1 MNGSLR
7 QGSPKFN
14 GSMTA
19 LITPFENGELDIKSF
34 KKIVNF
40 QIDSGTDGLIP
51 VGTTG
56 ESPTLSHYEH
66 EKIVEECIKV
76 ADNRVPVIAGAG
88 SNSTQ
93 EACKLAKHAAKAGA
107 QAILVVTPYYN
118 KPNQKG
124 LVNHFK
130 KIAKVTPL
138 KQIIYNIPGR
148 SIVDLSYDSFKEL
161 NKISNIVG
169 IKDASNDLSRPLVM
183 RTFMKKNFNYISGED
198 GTIAGYLAQGGHGCI
213 SVTANV
219 APRLT
224 SKLHY
229 YWQTK
234 NYKQF
239 DLINLK
245 LAPLS
250 QVLFS
255 EPSPTPSKYALSLM
269 GKCKADVREPLTDLS
284 AETKKQVR
292 KVLKDLNF
300 I

>member
-1 MNGSLR
+1 ML
-7 QGSPKFN
+7 
-14 GSMTA
+14 A
-19 LITPFENGELDIKSF
+19 DI
-34 KKIVNF
+34 
-40 QIDSGTDGLIP
+40 
-51 VGTTG
+51 
-56 ESPTLSHYEH
+56 
-66 EKIVEECIKV
+66 
-76 ADNRVPVIAGAG
+76 AD
-88 SNSTQ
+88 STQ
-93 EACKLAKHAAKAGA
+93 
-107 QAILVVTPYYN
+107 QP
-118 KPNQKG
+118 
-124 LVNHFK
+124 
-130 KIAKVTPL
+130 
-138 KQIIYNIPGR
+138 
-148 SIVDLSYDSFKEL
+148 
-161 NKISNIVG
+161 
-169 IKDASNDLSRPLVM
+169 AS
-183 RTFMKKNFNYISGED
+183 ED

-284 AETKKQVR
+284 PETKKQIR

>member
-1 MNGSLR
+1 MLRGSI
-7 QGSPKFN
+7 P
-14 GSMTA
+14 A
-19 LITPFENGELDIKSF
+19 IITPFSKGEVDFDCFANLLKWQIKEG
-34 KKIVNF
+34 I
-40 QIDSGTDGLIP
+40 SGVT
-51 VGTTG
+51 VCGTTG
-56 ESPTLSHYEH
+56 ESPTLTHDEH
-66 EKIVEECIKV
+66 MKLVEFAVKV
-76 ADNRVPVIAGAG
+76 AGRKIPVIAGTG
-88 SNSTQ
+88 SNSTK
-93 EACKLAKHAAKAGA
+93 EAIEFTKHAYKSGA
-107 QAILVVTPYYN
+107 NYGLVVTPYYN

-148 SIVDLSYDSFKEL
+148 SIVDLSYESFKEL

-198 GTIAGYLAQGGHGCI
+198 GTIAGFLAQGGHGCI

-229 YWQTK
+229 YWQVK

-239 DLINLK
+239 DLVNMK

-250 QVLFS
+250 QILFS

-269 GKCKADVREPLTDLS
+269 GKCKTDVREPLTDLS
-284 AETKKQVR
+284 PETKKQVR
-292 KVLKDLNF
+292 KVLKDLKF

>member
-1 MNGSLR
+1 MLKGSI
-7 QGSPKFN
+7 P
-14 GSMTA
+14 A
-19 LITPFENGELDIKSF
+19 IITPFNKGEIDFDSFAKLLKWQIKEG
-34 KKIVNF
+34 I
-40 QIDSGTDGLIP
+40 SGVT
-51 VGTTG
+51 VCGTTG
-56 ESPTLSHYEH
+56 ESPTLTHDEH
-66 EKIVEECIKV
+66 MQLVEFAVKTVRGKI
-76 ADNRVPVIAGAG
+76 PVIAGTG
-88 SNSTQ
+88 SNSTK
-93 EACKLAKHAAKAGA
+93 EAIEFTKHAYKAGA
-107 QAILVVTPYYN
+107 NYGLVVTPYYN

-148 SIVDLSYDSFKEL
+148 SIVDLSYESFKEL
-161 NKISNIVG
+161 NKVSNIVG

-219 APRLT
+219 APSLT

-229 YWQTK
+229 FWQTK

-250 QVLFS
+250 RVLFS

-269 GKCKADVREPLTDLS
+269 GKCKADVREPLFELS
-284 AETKKQVR
+284 LETKKQVR
-292 KVLKDLNF
+292 KVLKDLKL

>member
-1 MNGSLR
+1 MLKGSI
-7 QGSPKFN
+7 P
-14 GSMTA
+14 A
-19 LITPFENGELDIKSF
+19 IITPFSKGEVDFDCFANLLKWQIKEG
-34 KKIVNF
+34 I
-40 QIDSGTDGLIP
+40 SGVT
-51 VGTTG
+51 VCGTTG
-56 ESPTLSHYEH
+56 ESPTLSHDEH
-66 EKIVEECIKV
+66 MKLVEFAIKV
-76 ADNRVPVIAGAG
+76 AGRKIPVIAGTG
-88 SNSTQ
+88 SNSTK
-93 EACKLAKHAAKAGA
+93 EAIEFTKHAYKSGA
-107 QAILVVTPYYN
+107 NYGLVVTPYYN

-124 LVNHFK
+124 LINHFK

-148 SIVDLSYDSFKEL
+148 SIVDLSYESFKEL

-229 YWQTK
+229 YWQVK

-239 DLINLK
+239 DLVNMK

-250 QVLFS
+250 QILFS

-269 GKCKADVREPLTDLS
+269 GKCKSDIREPLTDLS
-284 AETKKQVR
+284 PETKKQVR

>member
-1 MNGSLR
+1 MLKGSI
-7 QGSPKFN
+7 P
-14 GSMTA
+14 A
-19 LITPFENGELDIKSF
+19 IITPFNKGEVDFDSFAKLLNWQIKEG
-34 KKIVNF
+34 I
-40 QIDSGTDGLIP
+40 SG
-51 VGTTG
+51 VAVCGTTG
-56 ESPTLSHYEH
+56 ESPTLTHDEH
-66 EKIVEECIKV
+66 MQLVEFAVKTVGGKI
-76 ADNRVPVIAGAG
+76 PVIAGTG
-88 SNSTQ
+88 SNSTK
-93 EACKLAKHAAKAGA
+93 EAIEFTKHAYKSGA
-107 QAILVVTPYYN
+107 NYGLVVTPYYN

-124 LVNHFK
+124 LINHFK

-148 SIVDLSYDSFKEL
+148 SIVDLSYESFIEL

-183 RTFMKKNFNYISGED
+183 RTFMKKNFNYFSGED

-229 YWQTK
+229 FWQTK

-250 QVLFS
+250 RVLFS

-269 GKCKADVREPLTDLS
+269 GKCKADVREPLFELS
-284 AETKKQVR
+284 LETKKQVR
-292 KVLKDLNF
+292 KVLKDLNL